1 MYRVNVDSYKF
12 LVEMGFSSCMATQ
25 ALKQAN
31 NDINNALQVRQP
43 MSFSVVESFGTTRK
57 D

>member
-1 MYRVNVDSYKF
+1 
-12 LVEMGFSSCMATQ
+12 MGFSSCMATQ

-43 MSFSVVESFGTTRK
+43 MSFSVVESF
-57 D
+57 

>member
-1 MYRVNVDSYKF
+1 
-12 LVEMGFSSCMATQ
+12 MGFSSCMATQ

-43 MSFSVVESFGTTRK
+43 MFFSVVESFGTTRK